1 MILNYTQINS
11 AITKLTTVKNE
22 QLAITKDAE
31 FVVVNQLSAV
41 WESPAQKAYQETF
54 CALRDRA
61 LTQINKLIELFAL
74 AAEQSK
80 QGLYQVDVDLATM
93 NCTAIINE

>member
-11 AITKLTTVKNE
+11 AITKLTTVQNE
-22 QLAITKDAE
+22 QLAITEDAE
-31 FVVVNQLSAV
+31 NVVVTQLSAV
-41 WESPAQKAYQETF
+41 WESPAQEAYQETF

-61 LTQINKLIELFAL
+61 LTQINNLINLFRL

-93 NCTAIINE
+93 NCTAIIND

>member
-1 MILNYTQINS
+1 MILNYTQIDS
-11 AITKLTTVKNE
+11 AITKLITVKNE

-31 FVVVNQLSAV
+31 NVVVTQLSAV
-41 WESPAQKAYQETF
+41 WESPAQEAYQDAF
-54 CALRDRA
+54 CAVRDRA
-61 LTQINKLIELFAL
+61 FKQINKLIELFAL
-74 AAEQSK
+74 AAEQSN